1 MIKRGF
7 LMILL
12 INLAVAS
19 VAAAA
24 DPEPQE
30 IVAQMIA
37 AAGGDSFSKL
47 GVVALGVREEETRS
61 DGSQT
66 ARNYTAY
73 VDTTNLRNL
82 RLEMPGNVVIARFG
96 EVAWATTK
104 GQVDER
110 RQTSFMARGTLNQRL
125 FPLLMPFSLK
135 MDGVRVTKVAEASW
149 EGRDAWVLAVEFTKN
164 FFTSPV
170 LNTTWHLIVA
180 KDDSS
185 ILSLEF
191 VPSVEFQKVERE
203 GIRYRILQHED
214 VGGAQIATWF
224 LLNGINAQRQESGHV
239 RVSKVTPTVRGP
251 WEPAL
256 FMHPDELAKLE
267 ED

>member
-1 MIKRGF
+1 MIQRGF
-7 LMILL
+7 FLVLL
-12 INLAVAS
+12 VNLAVAS
-19 VAAAA
+19 VALAA

-30 IVAQMIA
+30 IVDRMIA
-37 AAGGDSFSKL
+37 AAGGNAFSKV

-96 EVAWATTK
+96 DVSWATTK
-104 GQVDER
+104 GKLDER

-135 MDGVRVTKVAEASW
+135 MEGVRVTKAAEANW
-149 EGRDAWVLAVEFTKN
+149 EGRDAWVLAVDFAKN

-170 LNTTWHLIVA
+170 LNTTWHLVVA
-180 KDDSS
+180 KDDFS

-203 GIRYRILQHED
+203 GIRYRILKHED
-214 VGGAQIATWF
+214 VEGAQIATWF

-256 FMHPDELAKLE
+256 FMHPNELAKLE